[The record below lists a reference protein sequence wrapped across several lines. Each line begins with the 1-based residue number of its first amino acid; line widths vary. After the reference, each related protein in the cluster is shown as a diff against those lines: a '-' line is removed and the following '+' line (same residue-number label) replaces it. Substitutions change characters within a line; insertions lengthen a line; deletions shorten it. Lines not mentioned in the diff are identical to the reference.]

1 MLASWGAECQG
12 THHSLSLAPPRP
24 EAPVARLLR
33 NAGIRS
39 LPQTLHRPRE
49 AAPISGLPSAQH
61 PCSRCPSGAFTTGM
75 ETRIRGMRDLVL
87 LTRIPEK
94 ERAPGAAAGE
104 GGGRLGKGAR
114 EFGPGELGSQVQC
127 QVEKEAGILR
137 WMLAQ
142 RPGDT
147 YLRLG
152 EPLAPGD
159 SVQPGA
165 PRLLLV
171 NR

>member
-12 THHSLSLAPPRP
+12 TQHSLSLAPPRP
-24 EAPVARLLR
+24 EAPAARLLR

-39 LPQTLHRPRE
+39 LPQTLHRPR
-49 AAPISGLPSAQH
+49 ANTWAPLSSA
-61 PCSRCPSGAFTTGM
+61 PLRPVSLWSPYFGM
-75 ETRIRGMRDLVL
+75 ETSIPGMRNSVL

-94 ERAPGAAAGE
+94 ERVPGAAAGE
-104 GGGRLGKGAR
+104 GEGRLGKGTR
-114 EFGPGELGSQVQC
+114 EFGPRELGPQVQC
-127 QVEKEAGILR
+127 QVEKKAGILR
-137 WMLAQ
+137 WMLTE